1 MKNKINK
8 IAIIADQNVLQLF
21 PYYLD
26 KLYVDIPKF
35 VISVLPDEQN
45 KNIDEVVYLWQNL
58 QEQHI
63 DKKSLIIN
71 FGGGMVMD
79 LGGFVASTYQ
89 RGIPFINIPTTL
101 LSMIDAA
108 IGGKNGINLNNT
120 KNAVGTINLPQEVI
134 INPQFLMTLPH
145 QQLLNG
151 FGEMLK
157 YALIGNKTLWD
168 ELKTLQSIHYQN
180 IKKEWIDSCMEFK
193 EKIVQKDLY
202 DNGLRHILNFGHTIG
217 HGIETWSLNKYRDA
231 RPCISAENIPHGC
244 AVALGM
250 VAESYLSYCHG
261 LLSQSVYEEIRTV
274 ILQNYN
280 KILTPLSDNDISEIV
295 KLCLFDKKNIDGR
308 INITMLETIGKASP
322 NHWVCEEEC
331 EEAIRSL
338 TVEAW
343 RRGDDIV

>member
-1 MKNKINK
+1 MNTLNNFSPNK

-26 KLYVDIPKF
+26 KLYADIPKF
-35 VISVLPDEQN
+35 VLSVLPGEQN

-58 QEQHI
+58 QELHI

-108 IGGKNGINLNNT
+108 IGGKNGINLNNV

-168 ELKTLQSIHYQN
+168 ELKALKSIHYQN
-180 IKKEWIDSCMEFK
+180 IKKEWVNSCMEFK
-193 EKIVQKDLY
+193 EKTVQKDLY
-202 DNGLRHILNFGHTIG
+202 DTGLRHILNFGHTIG
-217 HGIETWSLNKYRDA
+217 HGIEAWALGNNCRNTLLCASTE
-231 RPCISAENIPHGC
+231 IIPHGY

-250 VAESYLSYCHG
+250 MAEAYLSMRHG
-261 LLSQSVYEEIRTV
+261 LLSSIEFDEIRDT
-274 ILQNYN
+274 IIRFYGKTLQTIDNQSII
-280 KILTPLSDNDISEIV
+280 KIVDF
-295 KLCLFDKKNIDGR
+295 CLHDKKNIDGR
-308 INITMLETIGKASP
+308 INITMLEAIGKASP
-322 NHWVCEEEC
+322 NHWVSKEEC
-331 EEAIRSL
+331 EEAIRNL
-338 TVEAW
+338 IVEA
-343 RRGDDIV
+343 